1 MENYSDKIIQWIEKD
16 SFRMRALAC
25 VAESEIPH
33 AFLAAGF
40 VRNLVWDAL
49 HHKETPTPL
58 NDLDVIYFDLNESDP
73 ERYKAYEL
81 ELQELMPD
89 ANWQVRN
96 QAMMHERNGDRAYTD
111 LIDAMSFW
119 PEKETAVAIRQL
131 ARGEYQCLSSFGFD
145 SLFELKVSHNSSR
158 DIAIFKRRL
167 QSKNWLTI
175 WPNLIID
182 ITNTN
187 DQ

>member
-25 VAESEIPH
+25 VAESEIPQ

-58 NDLDVIYFDLNESDP
+58 NDLDVIYFDSDESDP

-81 ELQELMPD
+81 ELQELMPE

-96 QAMMHERNGDRAYTD
+96 QA
-111 LIDAMSFW
+111 
-119 PEKETAVAIRQL
+119 
-131 ARGEYQCLSSFGFD
+131 
-145 SLFELKVSHNSSR
+145 
-158 DIAIFKRRL
+158 
-167 QSKNWLTI
+167 
-175 WPNLIID
+175 
-182 ITNTN
+182 
-187 DQ
+187 

>member
-1 MENYSDKIIQWIEKD
+1 MENYNAKIIQWIEKD
-16 SFRMRALAC
+16 SFRMRALEC
-25 VAESEIPH
+25 VFKSEIPQ

-49 HHKETPTPL
+49 HNKETPTPL
-58 NDLDVIYFDLNESDP
+58 NDLDVIYFDLDESDP

-81 ELQELMPD
+81 KLQELMPE

-145 SLFELKVSHNSSR
+145 SLFELKHLSS
-158 DIAIFKRRL
+158 I
-167 QSKNWLTI
+167 
-175 WPNLIID
+175 P
-182 ITNTN
+182 
-187 DQ
+187 